1 MPQYTF
7 RIRVDPNPNAGSRII
22 GDVFRSQI
30 QGEADEVTVE
40 SLQPVASPSIKNNK
54 LFHPTYPS
62 MLPAH
67 TINRLSPTIA
77 RSVCFGTTQPAP
89 AVEAVRPPTCIR
101 AVSFLHCRPNLPSE
115 IAMDLR

>member
-54 LFHPTYPS
+54 LGGSSKFAYLSSTEISFRSFSYSAAKGDPTAS
-62 MLPAH
+62 ALV
-67 TINRLSPTIA
+67 S
-77 RSVCFGTTQPAP
+77 RS
-89 AVEAVRPPTCIR
+89 ER
-101 AVSFLHCRPNLPSE
+101 
-115 IAMDLR
+115 